1 MKNTLLLLGLVA
13 VCALPAASGEI
24 TNMDTASRQYL
35 INHGHSKD
43 AAEMVE
49 KAKSSATGEPYFN
62 PYEKEYNKPVTWVR
76 NFFKYFDPAQDQDT
90 FMRHDIK
97 PTPSY
102 EDL

>member
-1 MKNTLLLLGLVA
+1 MKNTLLLLGLIA
-13 VCALPAASGEI
+13 VCALPAASEEL
-24 TNMDTASRQYL
+24 TNMEAASRQYL

-49 KAKSSATGEPYFN
+49 KSKAAATGDVYFN
-62 PYEKEYNKPVTWVR
+62 PYQKEHTKPVNWVI